1 GPSIKKA
8 SPEQGGYGG
17 TGGSH
22 HGHGPLFGG
31 GGGRMSFSSNSDR
44 RYNLTMGISFR
55 NAFNNLN
62 VTNPS
67 GVLGSPLFGVS
78 NNIQG
83 YPFTPGTT
91 ANRRIDL
98 VATFNF

>member
-1 GPSIKKA
+1 
-8 SPEQGGYGG
+8 
-17 TGGSH
+17 
-22 HGHGPLFGG
+22 
-31 GGGRMSFSSNSDR
+31 MSFSSNSER

-62 VTNPS
+62 VTNPN

-83 YPFTPGTT
+83 FPFAPGTT

-98 VATFNF
+98 IATFNF

>member
-1 GPSIKKA
+1 
-8 SPEQGGYGG
+8 
-17 TGGSH
+17 
-22 HGHGPLFGG
+22 
-31 GGGRMSFSSNSDR
+31 MSFSSNSDR

-62 VTNPS
+62 VANPN
-67 GVLGSPLFGVS
+67 GVLGSPLFGVA

-83 YPFTPGTT
+83 YPYSPGTT

-98 VATFNF
+98 VATFSF